1 MKCSGG
7 CFSGDLEHWLAGRFF
22 TWTNVGWS
30 IGCIT
35 SMAAP
40 RAGSGFTRKVRA
52 ANAKDPTLFHFCKTR
67 SWWPR
72 VCLRAVATATWW
84 TPVLKKVL
92 LPALPKASVI
102 ILDNASFHKSPSTQK
117 LVQAAGCEWLF
128 LPTYSPDLNPIEHLW
143 AKLKA
148 ALRRILPGSKDP
160 AFSIVDM
167 CRCYSS

>member
-1 MKCSGG
+1 MQRWL
-7 CFSGDLEHWLAGRFF
+7 FQRELEALVGREVFYLDECG
-22 TWTNVGWS
+22 VEHRLDHEDGR
-30 IGCIT
+30 
-35 SMAAP
+35 AP
-40 RAGSGFTRKVRA
+40 RGERIYAEVAGGQRQSTSIISVSQNSKLVAPFGFEGSGNRDVGDTCFE
-52 ANAKDPTLFHFCKTR
+52 
-67 SWWPR
+67 
-72 VCLRAVATATWW
+72 
-84 TPVLKKVL
+84 KVL

-160 AFSIVDM
+160 TFSIVDM